1 MIEIVYDEEREK
13 MREHERKRYE
23 LPKNIRQVGNAPGN
37 YKIYIEDY
45 VMTYLRK
52 IAAPG
57 NMTCRG
63 AILLGHVYRQDGEK
77 VLFISGAVDAQNM
90 EFDISMIN
98 FNDSVWSN
106 LYSEINKYFDDLVIV
121 GWFLSRMGFST
132 NINEQMKK
140 IHRENFPGDDK
151 LLFLMDSLECDEAF
165 YYYEN
170 GNLVREKGYYIYY
183 VRNEKMQ
190 NYIISR
196 KNDEVDAGRDT
207 VLIKDKTVVETFR
220 EKERGRTNERKKGR
234 SGFGR
239 TVAGVGVVCAV
250 SLGALWYISP
260 SAVGDMRETMF
271 GRNGG
276 GEVQVFM
283 NNSDNEKEGKNGL
296 KSSVNGQKNTDES
309 NAVNDVT
316 LSNETMALPTNRGNV
331 SDDMVPTSA
340 EKSSG
345 GDTVVPANDGLT
357 TEGVPAV
364 QSDEGQMVYTVEAGD
379 TLVSIAI
386 KMYGDQTK
394 AEYIASVNSLDIDT
408 PIYEGQK
415 IVILYI
421 E

>member
-1 MIEIVYDEEREK
+1 MIEIVYDEERDK
-13 MREHERKRYE
+13 MREHGRKRYE

-63 AILLGHVYRQDGEK
+63 AILLGQVYRQDGEK

-98 FNDSVWSN
+98 FNDGVWSN

-140 IHRENFPGDDK
+140 IHRDNFPGDDK
-151 LLFLMDSLECDEAF
+151 ILFLMDSLECDEAF

-170 GNLVREKGYYIYY
+170 GSLVREKGYYIYY

-196 KNDEVDAGRDT
+196 KNDEVETGRDA

-220 EKERGRTNERKKGR
+220 EKERGRTKERKRER
-234 SGFGR
+234 SGLGR
-239 TVAGVGVVCAV
+239 TVAGIGVVCAV

-260 SAVGDMRETMF
+260 STVDGIRDTIL
-271 GRNGG
+271 GRNSG

-283 NNSDNEKEGKNGL
+283 NNSDTENGGKMEQTSL
-296 KSSVNGQKNTDES
+296 TNGQKNTDKSDISDYTDGSTQQEGTTIVS
-309 NAVNDVT
+309 TPLEND
-316 LSNETMALPTNRGNV
+316 
-331 SDDMVPTSA
+331 SA
-340 EKSSG
+340 TTANG
-345 GDTVVPANDGLT
+345 GPT
-357 TEGVPAV
+357 TENDTAV
-364 QSDEGQMVYTVEAGD
+364 QTDEGQMVYTVEAGD

-415 IVILYI
+415 IVIPYI

>member
-13 MREHERKRYE
+13 MREHGRKRYE

-234 SGFGR
+234 SGLGR

-260 SAVGDMRETMF
+260 STVGGMRDTIF

-296 KSSVNGQKNTDES
+296 KSS
-309 NAVNDVT
+309 
-316 LSNETMALPTNRGNV
+316 SNETMALPTNQGNV
-331 SDDMVPTSA
+331 LDDMVPTSA
-340 EKSSG
+340 EESSG
-345 GDTVVPANDGLT
+345 DDTVVPANDGLT
-357 TEGVPAV
+357 TEGVTAV

-415 IVILYI
+415 IVIPYI

>member
-13 MREHERKRYE
+13 MREHGRKRYE

-234 SGFGR
+234 SGLGR

-260 SAVGDMRETMF
+260 STVGGMRDTIF

-296 KSSVNGQKNTDES
+296 KSS
-309 NAVNDVT
+309 
-316 LSNETMALPTNRGNV
+316 SNETMALPTNQGNV
-331 SDDMVPTSA
+331 SDDTVPTSA
-340 EKSSG
+340 EESSG
-345 GDTVVPANDGLT
+345 DNTVVPANDGLT
-357 TEGVPAV
+357 TEGVTAV

-415 IVILYI
+415 IVIPYI

>member
-13 MREHERKRYE
+13 MREHGRKRYE

-220 EKERGRTNERKKGR
+220 EKERGRTNERKEGR
-234 SGFGR
+234 SGLGR

-260 SAVGDMRETMF
+260 STVGGMRDTIF

-296 KSSVNGQKNTDES
+296 KSS
-309 NAVNDVT
+309 
-316 LSNETMALPTNRGNV
+316 SNETMALPTNQENV

-340 EKSSG
+340 EESSG
-345 GDTVVPANDGLT
+345 DDTVVPANDGLT
-357 TEGVPAV
+357 TEGVTAV
-364 QSDEGQMVYTVEAGD
+364 QSDEGQMVYTVESGD

-415 IVILYI
+415 IVIPYI

>member
-13 MREHERKRYE
+13 MREHGRKRYE

-234 SGFGR
+234 SGLGR

-260 SAVGDMRETMF
+260 STVGGMRDTIF

-296 KSSVNGQKNTDES
+296 KSS
-309 NAVNDVT
+309 
-316 LSNETMALPTNRGNV
+316 SNETMALPTNQENV

-340 EKSSG
+340 EESSG
-345 GDTVVPANDGLT
+345 DDTVVPANDGLT
-357 TEGVPAV
+357 TEGVTAV
-364 QSDEGQMVYTVEAGD
+364 QSDEGQMVYTVESGD

-415 IVILYI
+415 IVIPYI